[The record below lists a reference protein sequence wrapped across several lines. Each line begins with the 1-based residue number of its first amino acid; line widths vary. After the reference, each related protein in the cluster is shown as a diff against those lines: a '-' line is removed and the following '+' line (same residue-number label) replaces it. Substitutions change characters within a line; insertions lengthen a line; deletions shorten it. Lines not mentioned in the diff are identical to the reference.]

1 MNRIAP
7 LFAAAFFAA
16 SPAVAAPAEGEPAP
30 AFELPDQSGDM
41 HSLSDFS
48 GRWLVLY
55 FYPKDDT
62 PGCTTEACNFRDNIF
77 AFRKLGAQIVG
88 ISVDDVESH
97 EAFAEKHGL
106 PFPLLA
112 DEGGEV
118 AEAYGVLKN
127 FGVMKLAS
135 RQTFVIAPDGTI
147 ARHYEDVDPD
157 EHSAQLLADLE
168 KLTAEG

>member
-1 MNRIAP
+1 MNRMAP

-41 HSLSDFS
+41 HSLSSFS

-118 AEAYGVLKN
+118 A
-127 FGVMKLAS
+127 
-135 RQTFVIAPDGTI
+135 
-147 ARHYEDVDPD
+147 
-157 EHSAQLLADLE
+157 
-168 KLTAEG
+168 